1 MRSLLSILRSI
12 SSLYDKCIVFK
23 LPAHRAQA
31 VHASGQETETIYLL
45 FPDSLSFH
53 HFRKREKKRTD
64 SKGGHPY
71 ETHPCTPRLDA
82 RFSRHGR

>member
-12 SSLYDKCIVFK
+12 SSLHDKCIVFG

-31 VHASGQETETIYLL
+31 VHASGQETETIYVL

-53 HFRKREKKRTD
+53 HLKKGKDEWTQ
-64 SKGGHPY
+64 KGGAGIL
-71 ETHPCTPRLDA
+71 TN
-82 RFSRHGR
+82 HGISGTSV